1 MQFKLMPI
9 GHVVTDATHEELRHR
24 TAVSKIIID
33 RKYARG
39 LKDLEGF
46 SHLDVLLMLH
56 EAPRWKG
63 NLMVHPR
70 GRTDLKERGIFA
82 TRSPHRPN
90 PIALTLV
97 KLLSKRGRVL
107 TVEGLDAYNGTPV
120 LDLKPYDRL
129 DITPNFRVPLWWK
142 KLQRENRRGECAH
155 NAEPSRRVQRRGK
168 LGSRTR

>member
-9 GHVVTDATHEELRHR
+9 GHVATDATHEELRHR

-46 SHLDVLLMLH
+46 SHLYVLFMLH
-56 EAPRWKG
+56 EAPKWKG

-97 KLLSKRGRVL
+97 RLLSRRGRVL
-107 TVEGLDAYNGTPV
+107 TVKGLDAYHSTPV
-120 LDLKPYDRL
+120 LDLKPYDRH
-129 DITPNFRVPLWWK
+129 DSTPRPRVPPWWK
-142 KLQRENRRGECAH
+142 KMEREGKRARRSQGTILDDQVHRAG
-155 NAEPSRRVQRRGK
+155 RF
-168 LGSRTR
+168 GSKTR